1 MWLSH
6 TNPQGS
12 RGDPG
17 LSGHPGQ
24 SGLAGLPGPMGPVG
38 PPGPPGPPGPSY
50 RVGFVSTVQHCTFYS
65 YVLWGRRGE
74 IGQRSNILSDKVL
87 VVLQDDMEGSS
98 GGYSN
103 GLPGREGQQVRDTEV
118 CLILGQ
124 TKKFKSYLVEIL
136 YHSNCWIF
144 LEVNKYFMS
153 SVLSGFSWF
162 SWTSGE

>member
-1 MWLSH
+1 MTFLYKPTGISRRPWFIRTSRTVWTRWSARANGPCGAPRASWTPGTKLSCWICEYCP
-6 TNPQGS
+6 T
-12 RGDPG
+12 
-17 LSGHPGQ
+17 LYF
-24 SGLAGLPGPMGPVG
+24 L
-38 PPGPPGPPGPSY
+38 
-50 RVGFVSTVQHCTFYS
+50 FVCTMRKA
-65 YVLWGRRGE
+65 WW
-74 IGQRSNILSDKVL
+74 IGQRSNILSDKVF

-153 SVLSGFSWF
+153 SVLSGFPWF